1 MSNKENSELN
11 ESFIQEGIDGGLLDS
26 SANLFCVWKMERE
39 GHGTVNE
46 YLDEN
51 SLNLPKYAQLSNS
64 LNTARRHNNILKE
77 IVLMA
82 AEDAKSLQVRL
93 LVVTVRELT
102 EKNRLPE
109 KEVNLSEEKVNN
121 AYKRIAEYANKEYIK
136 KLGAPDTLTGTL
148 IDIATPVDSSWS
160 R

>member
-1 MSNKENSELN
+1 MSNKVNDDVAENY
-11 ESFIQEGIDGGLLDS
+11 IQEGIEAGLLDS
-26 SANLFCVWKMERE
+26 RANLFCVWKMERE

-46 YLDEN
+46 YLAEN
-51 SLNLPKYAQLSNS
+51 TLKLPKYAQLNDK
-64 LNTARRHNNILKE
+64 LNIISRRKDILE
-77 IVLMA
+77 
-82 AEDAKSLQVRL
+82 E
-93 LVVTVRELT
+93 TVRELT
-102 EKNRLPE
+102 EKNRLLE

-121 AYKRIAEYANKEYIK
+121 AYKRIAEYANKEYMK

>member
-1 MSNKENSELN
+1 YIMSNKVNDDVAENY
-11 ESFIQEGIDGGLLDS
+11 IQEGIEAGLLDS
-26 SANLFCVWKMERE
+26 RANLFCVWKMERE

-46 YLDEN
+46 YLAEN
-51 SLNLPKYAQLSNS
+51 TLKLPKYAQLNDK
-64 LNTARRHNNILKE
+64 LNIISRRKDILE
-77 IVLMA
+77 
-82 AEDAKSLQVRL
+82 E
-93 LVVTVRELT
+93 TVRELT
-102 EKNRLPE
+102 EKNRLLE

-121 AYKRIAEYANKEYIK
+121 AYKRIAEYANKEYMK